1 MILLIIIKETHSVNA
16 NLIIKNVKSIIIR
29 KKMEIICRGYPKH
42 AFRVPSVMFQL
53 SDSAV
58 GTITA
63 VQSVPEPGVP
73 AGDSPMF
80 FPQGYS
86 GPFLLQE

>member
-1 MILLIIIKETHSVNA
+1 MIFLIIIKETHSVNA

-29 KKMEIICRGYPKH
+29 KKMEIICRGHPKH
-42 AFRVPSVMFQL
+42 AFRVPSVMFKF

-58 GTITA
+58 ETITA

-73 AGDSPMF
+73 AGETPMF